1 MSSITLHGKKDFVK
15 MHKAGRLAAEV
26 LDYIT
31 DFIKPN
37 VTTEYL
43 DNLCHNYIISNKAIF
58 SIFSCIKMINL
69 PYKKI
74 SFFFKKIN
82 VLNI

>member
-1 MSSITLHGKKDFVK
+1 MSSITLHGKTDFVK

-37 VTTEYL
+37 VTTE
-43 DNLCHNYIISNKAIF
+43 
-58 SIFSCIKMINL
+58 
-69 PYKKI
+69 
-74 SFFFKKIN
+74 
-82 VLNI
+82 